1 MKNGIYLIKND
12 KIYKMSSDKPLENIE
27 KIGTVAS
34 DEAIMSIID
43 TVTEYMYCNY
53 GDCCMKDDITWDELQ
68 KVRNEIKSNA
78 MEMIKTNL
86 DLEITHL
93 SNIKAV
99 NKNFE
104 RDNFR

>member
-1 MKNGIYLIKND
+1 MRNGLYHIENN
-12 KIYKMSSDKPLENIE
+12 KIYKMSLNEPMR
-27 KIGTVAS
+27 KIGIVAS
-34 DEAIMSIID
+34 DEVIMSIID

-78 MEMIKTNL
+78 MEMIKVNL
-86 DLEITHL
+86 DFDLKHIFL
-93 SNIKAV
+93 LNMKAV